1 METVETILI
10 KGEDGT
16 ALRIN
21 ASDFKVGKHEFF
33 EESKDESGSSG
44 GDGDPTQQP
53 GAGGQPGQ
61 GTPGQQQ
68 PAQQPATPAGAPRG
82 AAKPA

>member
-1 METVETILI
+1 METTETILI

-33 EESKDESGSSG
+33 EEQSDAGNGSSG
-44 GDGDPTQQP
+44 GNDGQS
-53 GAGGQPGQ
+53 GQPA
-61 GTPGQQQ
+61 PGQPQQ
-68 PAQQPATPAGAPRG
+68 PAQQPGTPAGAPRG